1 MDWTSGFDVPSMDTG
16 FDWAGAL
23 RTAGSAVGSI
33 VSTAGQLYTTAQ
45 TLKTQRE
52 VSAVNALRSRLA
64 TDVEMVRAA
73 GAVDIAKAQVA
84 GEVAKQRAA
93 AAGYTVVSGAGG
105 GLSLGVVALIVGGL
119 LLARKYL

>member
-1 MDWTSGFDVPSMDTG
+1 MDWTSGFDVPTMDTG
-16 FDWAGAL
+16 FDWADAL
-23 RTAGSAVGSI
+23 RSAGSAVGGI

-52 VSAVNALRSRLA
+52 VSAANALRSKFSS
-64 TDVEMVRAA
+64 DVEMVRAA